1 MAADIHALEIA
12 FAKDASLDAC
22 LPLCEAYLAA
32 KRFMEAMVV
41 CKKGIKGALPSDPR
55 GRIML
60 ARIYLEQGKLPK
72 AEQELLGILV
82 QHPGEPQASGLLGRT
97 YIEQGRKADATPHL
111 QLALRQDP
119 NNAEL
124 RGLVGQLGPIGGAA
138 LAPAYAPPPAPALAP
153 LPAAPAGAVNLSA
166 PPAFAPPPA
175 AGASA
180 SVAKAFPAG
189 AASPDHAGFPGA
201 AASPDAEQAAALAQ
215 AALAGGDLTAVPP
228 VPAGSPLTQPPAGK
242 KGVDDFFAPD
252 SLGFSPEMPTD
263 IETAGTGRLTILGFV
278 PKTGGSWKT
287 TLLGM
292 VFIIASASA
301 YLVWLNHNAH
311 SRAQTIDL
319 FKKIRL
325 SLDADLY
332 ASYRDV
338 LALGDKILH
347 IDGKHALTLSAM
359 AYAEAVLAV
368 DHHEPGAL
376 QKAQAYLADA
386 QKNSP
391 EENEFR
397 VAARALIAY
406 ANKDL
411 LAGVKEVRAV
421 VDRGGMNP
429 LVGLEALRL
438 LDATTPDDP
447 ATKKQLRMLVGE
459 VSSQVR
465 VHNYLGFYYARQQ
478 DIAHAAKYFD
488 SALQNAKEHPVALL
502 GRDLIVLEQGLGV
515 QQKQADI
522 EKDIQTI
529 LALPADHLS
538 PPVAAL
544 ALFVRAQ
551 LLTWAR
557 QPEQAAAAY
566 SKAAALDPDN
576 WLFNYLH
583 GMAQLKQGSPRAAME
598 ELKKTVAQFPAN
610 LAFTKKYLAACMAA
624 GAVAEAKQGLETAHR
639 LAPKDVDLTL
649 LQAEMASLQH
659 DALDAEKIYRS
670 IGQQDGNDAFTT
682 AQLRLSA
689 LLRQRHHAEEAVALM
704 EGFLGK
710 MPESTPQQKSR
721 SWCELGE
728 AYAAAKNPHKAME
741 SLRQGIE
748 AYRYNAGCHEAL
760 CRVAGDS
767 EEGQEACKT
776 YATLEPHGH
785 RDTAA
790 VGGHAGRRH
799 R

>member
-32 KRFMEAMVV
+32 KRYMEAMVV

-60 ARIYLEQGKLPK
+60 ARVYLEQGKLPK
-72 AEQELLGILV
+72 AEQELVGILV

-119 NNAEL
+119 ANAEL
-124 RGLVGQLGPIGGAA
+124 RGLVSQLGPVGGSA

-153 LPAAPAGAVNLSA
+153 LPPAVAAPTGAGVPPASA
-166 PPAFAPPPA
+166 PPQAAGISSPQSAAFAAAAQTAASAQAEPA
-175 AGASA
+175 AGD
-180 SVAKAFPAG
+180 F
-189 AASPDHAGFPGA
+189 D
-201 AASPDAEQAAALAQ
+201 AALTVISGLPLGQ
-215 AALAGGDLTAVPP
+215 
-228 VPAGSPLTQPPAGK
+228 VPAAK
-242 KGVDDFFAPD
+242 KGVDDFFAAD

-311 SRAQTIDL
+311 NRAQTIDL

-325 SLDADLY
+325 SLEADLY

-347 IDGKHALTLSAM
+347 IDGKHSLTLSAM

-376 QKAQAYLADA
+376 QKAQAYLADV
-386 QKNSP
+386 QKNAH
-391 EENEFR
+391 EENEFL
-397 VAARALIAY
+397 VAAKALIAY

-411 LAGVKEVRAV
+411 AAGVKEVRAV

-438 LDATTPDDP
+438 LDATAPDDP

-465 VHNYLGFYYARQQ
+465 VYNYLGFYYARQQ

-488 SALQNAKEHPVALL
+488 NALQNAKEHPVALL

-551 LLTWAR
+551 LLTATKDAD
-557 QPEQAAAAY
+557 QAAAAY
-566 SKAAALDPDN
+566 SKATALDPDN
-576 WLFNYLH
+576 WLFGYLH
-583 GMAQLKQGSPRAAME
+583 GMAQLKQGSPRAAMA
-598 ELKKTVAQFPAN
+598 ELKKTAALFPTN
-610 LAFTKKYLAACMAA
+610 LSFMKKYLSACVAA
-624 GAVAEAKQGLETAHR
+624 GAVSEAKQGLEAAHR
-639 LAPKDVDLTL
+639 LAPKDVDLLL
-649 LQAEMASLQH
+649 LQAEMAQLQH
-659 DALDAEKIYRS
+659 DAQDAEKIYRS

-689 LLRQRHHAEEAVALM
+689 LLRQRHHAEDAVTLM

-710 MPESTPQQKSR
+710 MPESTPEQRSR

-728 AYAAAKNPHKAME
+728 AYAAAKNPHKATE
-741 SLRQGIE
+741 SFRQGIE
-748 AYRYNAGCHEAL
+748 AYRYNAACHQAL
-760 CRVAGDS
+760 CAVAGDT

-776 YATLEPHGH
+776 YATLEPQGRH
-785 RDTAA
+785 DAA
-790 VGGHAGRRH
+790 ADGAHSGRRH
-799 R
+799 H